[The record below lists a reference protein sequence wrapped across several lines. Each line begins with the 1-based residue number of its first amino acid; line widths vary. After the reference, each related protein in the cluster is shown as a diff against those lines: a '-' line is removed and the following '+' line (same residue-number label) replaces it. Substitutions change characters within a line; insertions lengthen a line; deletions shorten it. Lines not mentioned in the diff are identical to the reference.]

1 MKTFWSAFIMVTLS
15 VGLSRNLFFIVGI
28 SQYSGIFRFNIP
40 CEVAKWMIYFFVL
53 LGSMTFMKLI
63 YTSARRLVRK
73 WKRRGQ

>member
-53 LGSMTFMKLI
+53 LGTMTFMKLI